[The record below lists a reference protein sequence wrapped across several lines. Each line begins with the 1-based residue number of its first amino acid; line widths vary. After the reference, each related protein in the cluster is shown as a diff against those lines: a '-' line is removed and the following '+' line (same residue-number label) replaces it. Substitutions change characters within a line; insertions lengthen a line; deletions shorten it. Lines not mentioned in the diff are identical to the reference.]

1 MSYTREALDATPF
14 YGVECSGL
22 QLKGCNDLRDVAQ
35 LGSAPVLGTGG
46 CRFKSCHPDHEV
58 SPTRLIHGD
67 KVKTT
72 VERLNPTR
80 VKLTITVDQAGFKP
94 ALEKAYETVSSQVNI
109 PGFRKGKVPATI
121 LDQRVGKDAIIAQAV
136 NDGLD
141 DFYRAALIQENLK
154 PLSTPQADI
163 KSAPNAQE
171 PANELIVEL
180 EVEVRPEFKL
190 PEYKGLKVK
199 VDAVKIAK
207 MDIETELDALR
218 ARFGTLKN
226 VDRPAKN
233 GDFTSID
240 LSASIGGTQIDPAK
254 DISYE
259 IGSGQLLDGIDEA
272 LETLT
277 AGETTTFRS
286 QLVGGDQAGSE
297 AEVTVTLNA
306 VKERELPKAD
316 DAFAQL
322 ASEFDT
328 IDELKADIEKKLEGN
343 FVRKQILQAR
353 DQIVDQLV
361 EKAKIPVSD
370 EAVKREV
377 DAHLENEGK
386 AMDDPHRV
394 EVLEETEKNF
404 RVQLLLD
411 AVVDAEAIKVE
422 DQELIEYL
430 AFQSRNYGM
439 DPNDFIKQVAN
450 AGQVPMFV
458 DELSRRKAV
467 DALVAHAEITD
478 AKGNKVAIE
487 G

>member
-1 MSYTREALDATPF
+1 M
-14 YGVECSGL
+14 
-22 QLKGCNDLRDVAQ
+22 
-35 LGSAPVLGTGG
+35 
-46 CRFKSCHPDHEV
+46 
-58 SPTRLIHGD
+58 
-67 KVKTT
+67 KTT

-80 VKLTITVDQAGFKP
+80 VKLTITVDAAGFKP

-141 DFYRAALIQENLK
+141 DFYREALIQENLK

-171 PANELIVEL
+171 PTNELVVEL

-190 PEYKGLKVK
+190 PEYKGLKIK

-207 MDIETELDALR
+207 MDIESELDALR
-218 ARFGTLKN
+218 ARFGTLKT

-240 LSASIGGTQIDPAK
+240 LTAAIGGAEIDTAK

-286 QLVGGDQAGSE
+286 KLVGGDQAGSE

-306 VKERELPKAD
+306 VKESELPKAD

-328 IDELKADIEKKLEGN
+328 IAELKGDIEKKLEQN

-377 DAHLENEGK
+377 DSHLENEGK

-411 AVVDAEAIKVE
+411 AVVEAEAIKVE

-430 AFQSRNYGM
+430 AMQSRNYGM
-439 DPNDFIKQVAN
+439 DPNEFIKQVAN

-478 AKGNKVAIE
+478 AKGNKVSVE

>member
-1 MSYTREALDATPF
+1 
-14 YGVECSGL
+14 
-22 QLKGCNDLRDVAQ
+22 
-35 LGSAPVLGTGG
+35 
-46 CRFKSCHPDHEV
+46 
-58 SPTRLIHGD
+58 
-67 KVKTT
+67 VKTT

-240 LSASIGGTQIDPAK
+240 LSASIGGTQIDTAK

>member
-1 MSYTREALDATPF
+1 M
-14 YGVECSGL
+14 
-22 QLKGCNDLRDVAQ
+22 
-35 LGSAPVLGTGG
+35 
-46 CRFKSCHPDHEV
+46 
-58 SPTRLIHGD
+58 
-67 KVKTT
+67 KTT

-94 ALEKAYETVSSQVNI
+94 VLEKAYETVSSQVNI

-141 DFYRAALIQENLK
+141 DFYREALIKENLK

-171 PANELIVEL
+171 PANDLVVEL

-190 PEYKGLKVK
+190 PEYKGLKIK

-218 ARFGTLKN
+218 ARFGTLKT
-226 VDRPAKN
+226 VDRPAKH

-240 LSASIGGTQIDPAK
+240 LSASIGGTQIDTAK

-286 QLVGGDQAGSE
+286 NLVGGEQAGSE

-328 IDELKADIEKKLEGN
+328 IDELKADIEKKLELN

-370 EAVKREV
+370 EAIKREV
-377 DAHLENEGK
+377 DHHLEQEGK

-411 AVVDAEAIKVE
+411 AVVDAEGIKVE

-439 DPNDFIKQVAN
+439 EPNEFIKQVAN

-458 DELSRRKAV
+458 DELARRKAV

-478 AKGNKVAIE
+478 AKGNKVSVE

>member
-1 MSYTREALDATPF
+1 M
-14 YGVECSGL
+14 
-22 QLKGCNDLRDVAQ
+22 
-35 LGSAPVLGTGG
+35 GTGG
-46 CRFKSCHPDHEV
+46 CRFKSCHPDHVV
-58 SPTRLIHGD
+58 SPIDSIHGD

-80 VKLTITVDQAGFKP
+80 VKLTITVDQVGFKP

-141 DFYRAALIQENLK
+141 DFYREALIKENLK

-171 PANELIVEL
+171 PTNDLVVEL

-190 PEYKGLKVK
+190 PEYKGLKIK

-207 MDIETELDALR
+207 MDIDSELDALR
-218 ARFGTLKN
+218 ARFGTLKT
-226 VDRPAKN
+226 VDRPAKS

-240 LSASIGGTQIDPAK
+240 LSAAIGGTQIDTAK

-286 QLVGGDQAGSE
+286 KLVGGDQAGSE

-328 IDELKADIEKKLEGN
+328 IAELKADIEKKLEMN

-377 DAHLENEGK
+377 DHHLENEGK

-422 DQELIEYL
+422 DQELIDYL

-478 AKGNKVAIE
+478 AKGNKVSLE

>member
-1 MSYTREALDATPF
+1 M
-14 YGVECSGL
+14 
-22 QLKGCNDLRDVAQ
+22 
-35 LGSAPVLGTGG
+35 
-46 CRFKSCHPDHEV
+46 
-58 SPTRLIHGD
+58 
-67 KVKTT
+67 KTT

-80 VKLTITVDQAGFKP
+80 VKLTITVDAAGFKP

-141 DFYRAALIQENLK
+141 DFYREALIQENLK

-171 PANELIVEL
+171 PTNELVVEL

-190 PEYKGLKVK
+190 PEYKGLKIK

-207 MDIETELDALR
+207 MDIESELDALR
-218 ARFGTLKN
+218 ARFGTLKT
-226 VDRPAKN
+226 VDRPAKS

-240 LSASIGGTQIDPAK
+240 LTAAIGGAEIDTAK

-286 QLVGGDQAGSE
+286 KLVGGDQAGSE

-306 VKERELPKAD
+306 VKESELPKAD

-328 IDELKADIEKKLEGN
+328 IAELKGDIEKKLEQN

-377 DAHLENEGK
+377 DSHLENEGK

-394 EVLEETEKNF
+394 EVIEETEKNF

-411 AVVDAEAIKVE
+411 AVVEAEAIKVE

-430 AFQSRNYGM
+430 AMQSRNYGM
-439 DPNDFIKQVAN
+439 DPNEFIKQVAN

-478 AKGNKVAIE
+478 AKGNKVSVE

>member
-1 MSYTREALDATPF
+1 M
-14 YGVECSGL
+14 
-22 QLKGCNDLRDVAQ
+22 
-35 LGSAPVLGTGG
+35 
-46 CRFKSCHPDHEV
+46 
-58 SPTRLIHGD
+58 
-67 KVKTT
+67 KTT

-94 ALEKAYETVSSQVNI
+94 ALDKAYETVSSQVNI

-141 DFYRAALIQENLK
+141 DFYREALIKENLK

-171 PANELIVEL
+171 PANDLVVEL

-190 PEYKGLKVK
+190 PEYKGLKIK

-218 ARFGTLKN
+218 ARFGTLKT
-226 VDRPAKN
+226 VDRPAKT

-240 LSASIGGTQIDPAK
+240 LSAAIGGTQIDTAK

-286 QLVGGDQAGSE
+286 NLVGGDQAGSE

-328 IDELKADIEKKLEGN
+328 IAELKADIEKKLELN

-370 EAVKREV
+370 EAIKREV
-377 DAHLENEGK
+377 DHHLEQEGK

-411 AVVDAEAIKVE
+411 AVAEAEGIKVE

-439 DPNDFIKQVAN
+439 DPNDFIKQVVN

-478 AKGNKVAIE
+478 AKGNKVSIE

>member
-1 MSYTREALDATPF
+1 M
-14 YGVECSGL
+14 
-22 QLKGCNDLRDVAQ
+22 
-35 LGSAPVLGTGG
+35 
-46 CRFKSCHPDHEV
+46 
-58 SPTRLIHGD
+58 
-67 KVKTT
+67 KTT

-171 PANELIVEL
+171 PDNELIVEL

-240 LSASIGGTQIDPAK
+240 LSASIGGTQIDTAK

-353 DQIVDQLV
+353 DQIVDQLL

>member
-1 MSYTREALDATPF
+1 M
-14 YGVECSGL
+14 
-22 QLKGCNDLRDVAQ
+22 
-35 LGSAPVLGTGG
+35 
-46 CRFKSCHPDHEV
+46 
-58 SPTRLIHGD
+58 
-67 KVKTT
+67 KTT
-72 VERLNPTR
+72 VERLTPTR
-80 VKLTITVDQAGFKP
+80 VKLTITVDAAGFKP

-141 DFYRAALIQENLK
+141 DFYREALIQENLK

-163 KSAPNAQE
+163 KSAPNAKE
-171 PANELIVEL
+171 PTNELVVEL

-190 PEYKGLKVK
+190 PEYKGLKIK

-207 MDIETELDALR
+207 MDIESELDALR
-218 ARFGTLKN
+218 ARFGTLKT
-226 VDRPAKN
+226 VDRPAKT

-240 LSASIGGTQIDPAK
+240 LTASIGGAEIDTAK

-286 QLVGGDQAGSE
+286 KLVGGDQAGSE

-306 VKERELPKAD
+306 VKESELPKAD

-328 IDELKADIEKKLEGN
+328 IAELKGDIEKKLEQN

-377 DAHLENEGK
+377 DSHLENEGK

-394 EVLEETEKNF
+394 EVIEETEKNF

-411 AVVDAEAIKVE
+411 AVVEAEAIKVE

-430 AFQSRNYGM
+430 AMQSRNYGM
-439 DPNDFIKQVAN
+439 DPNEFIKQVAN

-478 AKGNKVAIE
+478 AKGNKVSVE

>member
-1 MSYTREALDATPF
+1 
-14 YGVECSGL
+14 
-22 QLKGCNDLRDVAQ
+22 
-35 LGSAPVLGTGG
+35 
-46 CRFKSCHPDHEV
+46 
-58 SPTRLIHGD
+58 
-67 KVKTT
+67 VKTT

-80 VKLTITVDQAGFKP
+80 VKLTITVDQVGFKP

-240 LSASIGGTQIDPAK
+240 LSASIGGTQIDTAK

>member
-1 MSYTREALDATPF
+1 M
-14 YGVECSGL
+14 
-22 QLKGCNDLRDVAQ
+22 
-35 LGSAPVLGTGG
+35 
-46 CRFKSCHPDHEV
+46 
-58 SPTRLIHGD
+58 
-67 KVKTT
+67 KTT

-141 DFYRAALIQENLK
+141 DFYREALIKENLK

-171 PANELIVEL
+171 PANDLVVEL

-190 PEYKGLKVK
+190 PEYKGLKIK

-218 ARFGTLKN
+218 ARFGTLKT
-226 VDRPAKN
+226 VDRPAKS

-240 LSASIGGTQIDPAK
+240 LSASIGGTQIDTAK

-286 QLVGGDQAGSE
+286 KLVGGDQAGSE

-328 IDELKADIEKKLEGN
+328 IAELKADIEKKLELN

-370 EAVKREV
+370 EAIKREV
-377 DAHLENEGK
+377 DHHLEQEGK

-411 AVVDAEAIKVE
+411 AVVDAEGIKVE

-439 DPNDFIKQVAN
+439 DPNEFIKQVAN

-478 AKGNKVAIE
+478 AKGNKVSVE

>member
-1 MSYTREALDATPF
+1 M
-14 YGVECSGL
+14 
-22 QLKGCNDLRDVAQ
+22 
-35 LGSAPVLGTGG
+35 
-46 CRFKSCHPDHEV
+46 
-58 SPTRLIHGD
+58 
-67 KVKTT
+67 KTT
-72 VERLNPTR
+72 VERLTPTR
-80 VKLTITVDQAGFKP
+80 VKLTITVDAAGFKP

-141 DFYRAALIQENLK
+141 DFYREALIQENLK

-163 KSAPNAQE
+163 KSAPNAKE
-171 PANELIVEL
+171 PTNELVVEL

-190 PEYKGLKVK
+190 PEYKGLKIK

-207 MDIETELDALR
+207 MDIESELDALR
-218 ARFGTLKN
+218 ARFGTLKT

-240 LSASIGGTQIDPAK
+240 LTASIGGSEIDTAK

-286 QLVGGDQAGSE
+286 KLVGGDQAGSE

-306 VKERELPKAD
+306 VKESELPKAD

-328 IDELKADIEKKLEGN
+328 IAELKGDIEKKLEQN

-353 DQIVDQLV
+353 DQIVDQLL

-377 DAHLENEGK
+377 DSHLENEGK

-411 AVVDAEAIKVE
+411 AVVEAEAIKVE

-430 AFQSRNYGM
+430 AMQSRNYGM
-439 DPNDFIKQVAN
+439 DPNEFIKQVAN

-478 AKGNKVAIE
+478 AKGNKVSVE

>member
-1 MSYTREALDATPF
+1 M
-14 YGVECSGL
+14 
-22 QLKGCNDLRDVAQ
+22 
-35 LGSAPVLGTGG
+35 
-46 CRFKSCHPDHEV
+46 
-58 SPTRLIHGD
+58 
-67 KVKTT
+67 KTT

-141 DFYRAALIQENLK
+141 DFYREALIQENLK

-171 PANELIVEL
+171 PANDLVVEL

-207 MDIETELDALR
+207 LDIETELDALR
-218 ARFGTLKN
+218 ARFGTLKT
-226 VDRPAKN
+226 VDRPAKS

-240 LSASIGGTQIDPAK
+240 LSASIGGTQIDTAK

-286 QLVGGDQAGSE
+286 KLVGGDQAGSE

-328 IDELKADIEKKLEGN
+328 LDELKADIEKKLEQN

-353 DQIVDQLV
+353 DQIVDELV

-377 DAHLENEGK
+377 DHHLEQEGK

-411 AVVDAEAIKVE
+411 AVVDAEGIKVE

-439 DPNDFIKQVAN
+439 DPNEFIKQVAN

-478 AKGNKVAIE
+478 AKGNKVSVE

>member
-1 MSYTREALDATPF
+1 M
-14 YGVECSGL
+14 
-22 QLKGCNDLRDVAQ
+22 
-35 LGSAPVLGTGG
+35 
-46 CRFKSCHPDHEV
+46 
-58 SPTRLIHGD
+58 
-67 KVKTT
+67 KTT

-240 LSASIGGTQIDPAK
+240 LSASIGGTQIDTAK

-370 EAVKREV
+370 EAVQREV

>member
-1 MSYTREALDATPF
+1 M
-14 YGVECSGL
+14 
-22 QLKGCNDLRDVAQ
+22 
-35 LGSAPVLGTGG
+35 
-46 CRFKSCHPDHEV
+46 
-58 SPTRLIHGD
+58 
-67 KVKTT
+67 KTT

-141 DFYRAALIQENLK
+141 DFYREALIQENLK

-171 PANELIVEL
+171 PDNELVVEL

-218 ARFGTLKN
+218 ARFGTLKT

-240 LSASIGGTQIDPAK
+240 LSASIGGTQIDTAK

-286 QLVGGDQAGSE
+286 KLVGGDQAGSD

-328 IDELKADIEKKLEGN
+328 IDELKADIEKKLEQN

-478 AKGNKVAIE
+478 AKGNKVALE

>member
-1 MSYTREALDATPF
+1 M
-14 YGVECSGL
+14 
-22 QLKGCNDLRDVAQ
+22 
-35 LGSAPVLGTGG
+35 
-46 CRFKSCHPDHEV
+46 
-58 SPTRLIHGD
+58 
-67 KVKTT
+67 KTT

-80 VKLTITVDQAGFKP
+80 VKLTITVDQVGFKP

-171 PANELIVEL
+171 PDNELIVEL

-240 LSASIGGTQIDPAK
+240 LSASIGGIQIDTAK

>member
-1 MSYTREALDATPF
+1 M
-14 YGVECSGL
+14 
-22 QLKGCNDLRDVAQ
+22 
-35 LGSAPVLGTGG
+35 
-46 CRFKSCHPDHEV
+46 
-58 SPTRLIHGD
+58 
-67 KVKTT
+67 KTT
-72 VERLNPTR
+72 VERLTPTR
-80 VKLTITVDQAGFKP
+80 VKLTITVDAAGFKP

-141 DFYRAALIQENLK
+141 DFYREALIQENLK

-171 PANELIVEL
+171 PTNELVVEL

-190 PEYKGLKVK
+190 PDYKGLKIK

-207 MDIETELDALR
+207 MDIESELDALR
-218 ARFGTLKN
+218 ARFGTLKT
-226 VDRPAKN
+226 VDRPAKH

-240 LSASIGGTQIDPAK
+240 LTAAIGGAEIDTAK

-286 QLVGGDQAGSE
+286 KLVGGDQAGSE

-306 VKERELPKAD
+306 VKESELPKAD

-328 IDELKADIEKKLEGN
+328 IAELKTDIEKKLEQN

-377 DAHLENEGK
+377 DSHLENEGK

-394 EVLEETEKNF
+394 EGLEETEKNF

-478 AKGNKVAIE
+478 AKGNKVSVE

>member
-1 MSYTREALDATPF
+1 M
-14 YGVECSGL
+14 
-22 QLKGCNDLRDVAQ
+22 
-35 LGSAPVLGTGG
+35 
-46 CRFKSCHPDHEV
+46 
-58 SPTRLIHGD
+58 
-67 KVKTT
+67 KTN

-94 ALEKAYETVSSQVNI
+94 ALDKAYETVASQVNI
-109 PGFRKGKVPATI
+109 PGFRKGKVPAPV

-141 DFYRAALIQENLK
+141 DFYREALKAENLK

-163 KSAPNAQE
+163 KSAPNAKDL
-171 PANELIVEL
+171 AAELIVEL

-190 PEYKGLKVK
+190 PAYEGLKIKVDEVK
-199 VDAVKIAK
+199 VAK
-207 MDIETELDALR
+207 MDIESELDALR
-218 ARFGTLKN
+218 ARFGTLKT
-226 VDRPAKN
+226 VERPAKT
-233 GDFTSID
+233 GDFTTID
-240 LSASIGGTQIDPAK
+240 LSAQIDGKQIDTAK

-272 LETLT
+272 LLTLT

-286 QLVGGDQAGSE
+286 KLVGGDQAGSE
-297 AEVTVTLNA
+297 AEVTVTLTA

-316 DAFAQL
+316 DEFAQL

-328 IDELKADIEKKLEGN
+328 LEELKKDIESKLEQN

-353 DQIVDQLV
+353 DLIIDELLA
-361 EKAKIPVSD
+361 KANIPVSE

-377 DAHLENEGK
+377 DHHLENEGK
-386 AMDDPHRV
+386 AMDDPHRA
-394 EVLEETEKNF
+394 EVQEETEKNF

-411 AVVDAEAIKVE
+411 AVVEAEGVKVE

-439 DPNDFIKQVAN
+439 DPNEFIKQVAN

-458 DELSRRKAV
+458 DELARRKAV
-467 DALVAHAEITD
+467 DALVAKAEIAD
-478 AKGNKVAIE
+478 GKGKKVSVE

>member
-1 MSYTREALDATPF
+1 M
-14 YGVECSGL
+14 
-22 QLKGCNDLRDVAQ
+22 
-35 LGSAPVLGTGG
+35 
-46 CRFKSCHPDHEV
+46 
-58 SPTRLIHGD
+58 
-67 KVKTT
+67 KTT

-141 DFYRAALIQENLK
+141 DFYREALIKENLK

-171 PANELIVEL
+171 PANDLVVEL

-190 PEYKGLKVK
+190 PEYKGLKIK

-218 ARFGTLKN
+218 ARFGTLKT
-226 VDRPAKN
+226 VDRPAKS

-240 LSASIGGTQIDPAK
+240 LAASIGGTQIDTAK

-286 QLVGGDQAGSE
+286 KLVGGDQAGSE

-328 IDELKADIEKKLEGN
+328 IAELKADIEKKLELN

-370 EAVKREV
+370 EAIKREV
-377 DAHLENEGK
+377 DHHLEQEGK

-411 AVVDAEAIKVE
+411 AVVDAEGIKVE

-439 DPNDFIKQVAN
+439 DPNEFIKQVAN

-478 AKGNKVAIE
+478 AKGNKVSVE

>member
-1 MSYTREALDATPF
+1 
-14 YGVECSGL
+14 
-22 QLKGCNDLRDVAQ
+22 
-35 LGSAPVLGTGG
+35 
-46 CRFKSCHPDHEV
+46 
-58 SPTRLIHGD
+58 
-67 KVKTT
+67 
-72 VERLNPTR
+72 
-80 VKLTITVDQAGFKP
+80 
-94 ALEKAYETVSSQVNI
+94 
-109 PGFRKGKVPATI
+109 
-121 LDQRVGKDAIIAQAV
+121 V

-240 LSASIGGTQIDPAK
+240 LSASIGGTQIDTAK

-377 DAHLENEGK
+377 DSHLENEGK

>member
-1 MSYTREALDATPF
+1 M
-14 YGVECSGL
+14 
-22 QLKGCNDLRDVAQ
+22 
-35 LGSAPVLGTGG
+35 
-46 CRFKSCHPDHEV
+46 
-58 SPTRLIHGD
+58 
-67 KVKTT
+67 KTT
-72 VERLNPTR
+72 VERLTPTR
-80 VKLTITVDQAGFKP
+80 VKLTITVDAAGFKP

-141 DFYRAALIQENLK
+141 DFYREALIQENLK

-171 PANELIVEL
+171 PTNELVVEL

-190 PEYKGLKVK
+190 PEYKGLKIK

-207 MDIETELDALR
+207 MDIESELDALR
-218 ARFGTLKN
+218 ARFGTLKT
-226 VDRPAKN
+226 VDRPAKS

-240 LSASIGGTQIDPAK
+240 LTASIGGAEIDTAK

-286 QLVGGDQAGSE
+286 KLVGGDQAGSE

-306 VKERELPKAD
+306 VKESELPKAD

-328 IDELKADIEKKLEGN
+328 IAELTGDIEKKLEQN

-377 DAHLENEGK
+377 DSHLENEGK

-394 EVLEETEKNF
+394 EVIEETEKNF

-411 AVVDAEAIKVE
+411 AVVEAEAIKVE

-430 AFQSRNYGM
+430 AMQSRNYGM
-439 DPNDFIKQVAN
+439 DPNEFIKQVAN

-478 AKGNKVAIE
+478 AKGNKVSVE